1 MFKNQASLENILKT
15 WWFEMVIQMLKMK
28 NMHIFYKKNFLSY
41 QYHLE
46 SSDICS
52 ICQKNLS
59 GLKIISWKVDIWS
72 FRKLFFFCKSE
83 TVKQKAHA
91 DLILTLLSF
100 SIFIYFSLM
109 LLTVKVGFRHT
120 FVQPFLSRNAFHV
133 ISAQG
138 VNLKK
143 LIMNEEKP
151 PNKIRISK
159 KDQSFIPLLFEA
171 YFIPI
176 CHFKV
181 IRKPSI

>member
-1 MFKNQASLENILKT
+1 
-15 WWFEMVIQMLKMK
+15 
-28 NMHIFYKKNFLSY
+28 
-41 QYHLE
+41 
-46 SSDICS
+46 
-52 ICQKNLS
+52 
-59 GLKIISWKVDIWS
+59 
-72 FRKLFFFCKSE
+72 
-83 TVKQKAHA
+83 
-91 DLILTLLSF
+91 
-100 SIFIYFSLM
+100 M

-159 KDQSFIPLLFEA
+159 KDQSFILLLFEA